1 MSSYRLAVKYNP
13 YFEEAFFNLGFLAM
27 ERKKFEEA
35 IDNFKSFLKMQPRHP
50 KAHFGLATSYAM
62 MGKKEEAKQYYE
74 NAIAYDPEFLSPYIN
89 HANIHKATGNT
100 MEAKNL
106 LKMVLLK
113 NPNLAGV
120 HKNLGLILMQ
130 EKDMNNAS
138 EHFREYLRLMPTASD
153 ALAIKSFLQNKNQS

>member
-1 MSSYRLAVKYNP
+1 
-13 YFEEAFFNLGFLAM
+13 M
-27 ERKKFEEA
+27 ERKQFKEA
-35 IDNFKSFLKMQPRHP
+35 IDNFKSFLKMQRRNP

-89 HANIHKATGNT
+89 LANLHMATGNT

-113 NPNLAGV
+113 NSNLAGV
-120 HKNLGLILMQ
+120 HKNLGLIFMQ

-138 EHFREYLRLMPTASD
+138 EHFKEYLRLMPTAPD
-153 ALAIKSFLQNKNQS
+153 ALAIKSFLQNKNQSQNQS

>member
-1 MSSYRLAVKYNP
+1 
-13 YFEEAFFNLGFLAM
+13 
-27 ERKKFEEA
+27 
-35 IDNFKSFLKMQPRHP
+35 
-50 KAHFGLATSYAM
+50 
-62 MGKKEEAKQYYE
+62 MGKQEEAKQYYE
-74 NAIAYDPEFLSPYIN
+74 NAIAYDPGFLSPYIN
-89 HANIHKATGNT
+89 LANLHMTTGNT

-153 ALAIKSFLQNKNQS
+153 ALAIKSFLQNKNQSQNQS